1 VDVNDGA
8 DLAEAFESHRAHLR
22 GVAYRMLGSLAEADD
37 IVQEAWLRLQRVDAD
52 EIQNL
57 AGWLT
62 TVVAR
67 LCLTQ
72 LRTRTRRREDPLEI
86 HMADPVVTQLHAG
99 DPELEAMVADRVGL
113 ALQVVL
119 EALNP
124 AERVAFVLHDLFA
137 VPFDEI
143 AELIDRTPVATR
155 QLASRARRRVQDTVT
170 TPDVDLTEQR
180 RLVDAFFAASR
191 DGDLEGLVA
200 VLDPNVVLRTDGG
213 RGRPAATSLVRG
225 ATAVAER
232 TLQFRAGA
240 RWARPVV
247 VNGVAGVV
255 VAPQGRPV
263 AVMAFTV
270 AGGRIVAIDGV
281 TDPERLAQLDLGA

>member
-1 VDVNDGA
+1 
-8 DLAEAFESHRAHLR
+8 
-22 GVAYRMLGSLAEADD
+22 
-37 IVQEAWLRLQRVDAD
+37 
-52 EIQNL
+52 
-57 AGWLT
+57 
-62 TVVAR
+62 
-67 LCLTQ
+67 
-72 LRTRTRRREDPLEI
+72 
-86 HMADPVVTQLHAG
+86 MADPVVTQLHAG

-240 RWARPVV
+240 RWVRPVV

-281 TDPERLAQLDLGA
+281 TDPERLAKLDLGA